1 MDDHGL
7 PGACDRRLLTDE
19 RFTRK
24 PALKA
29 LEFSLCMAPR
39 EEAALKRGDVG

>member
-1 MDDHGL
+1 MTMGC
-7 PGACDRRLLTDE
+7 PARVTGACSTDE